1 MNFKIILLLI
11 CCLILPHTSN
21 GQKKNKKITVTGTV
35 RDARGAPLKGIS
47 IYVDNFKT
55 TAASNQEG
63 VYKIKVKPTVKLIS
77 VFSLEHGG
85 QVVEY
90 EGQTSINFILTGEL
104 LPADGNVENK
114 GKEID
119 IGYQEAEKG
128 NLTTSVGEVNMNN
141 ASKANYTNIY
151 DMIRGEVPGVIVNGT
166 RISIRGSSSVN
177 ASNEPLF
184 VVDGSPVTTISSINP
199 NDVES
204 ISILKGSSTA
214 IYGARG
220 ANGVILINL
229 KSGKDKN

>member
-1 MNFKIILLLI
+1 MNFKVVLFLI
-11 CCLILPHTSN
+11 CCLILPYTSN

-55 TAASNQEG
+55 SAISNQEG
-63 VYKIKVKPTVKLIS
+63 VYKVKVKPSIELIS
-77 VFSLEHGG
+77 VFSLEYGG

-90 EGQTSINFILTGEL
+90 EGQTSINFILTGDL
-104 LPADGNVENK
+104 LPADGNVQNK
-114 GKEID
+114 GQKVD
-119 IGYQEAEKG
+119 IGYQEAEKE
-128 NLTTSVGEVNMNN
+128 NLTTSVGEVDMKN

-166 RISIRGSSSVN
+166 RISIRGGSSVN
-177 ASNEPLF
+177 AGNEPLF
-184 VVDGSPVTTISSINP
+184 VVDGSPVTTISGINP

-220 ANGVILINL
+220 ANGVILIDL
-229 KSGKDKN
+229 KSGRK

>member
-1 MNFKIILLLI
+1 MNIKVVLFLL
-11 CCLILPHTSN
+11 CCLILPHTTN

-55 TAASNQEG
+55 SAISNQEG
-63 VYKIKVKPTVKLIS
+63 VYKVKVKPTIELIS
-77 VFSLEHGG
+77 VFSLEYGG

-90 EGQTSINFILTGEL
+90 EGQTSINFILTGDL
-104 LPADGNVENK
+104 LPADGNVQNK
-114 GKEID
+114 GQEVD
-119 IGYQEAEKG
+119 IGYQQAEKG
-128 NLTTSVGEVNMNN
+128 SLTTSVGEVDMKN

-151 DMIRGEVPGVIVNGT
+151 DMIRGEVPGVLVNGT

-177 ASNEPLF
+177 AGNEPLF
-184 VVDGSPVTTISSINP
+184 VVDGAPVTTISGINP
-199 NDVES
+199 SDVES

-220 ANGVILINL
+220 ANGVILIDL
-229 KSGKDKN
+229 KSGRK